1 MGWDRLVRLAAAVV
15 AGVLLASGAA
25 RGDTESL
32 LLGVGVAAC
41 VGVTYVAWRRSLA
54 TLAHIALG
62 LLFANVLFWMATA
75 AVANVSSG
83 EELGDVA
90 VPLALSVASLAG
102 LFGVAGSAVDRRR
115 PVRGAPIVA
124 VGAVA
129 LFVVSLVASQVAGGD
144 DVPLMASDL
153 VVETGNVVFE
163 PERLEVERGPLT
175 VVTRNSDLFWH
186 TFTIDA
192 LNVDV
197 RVPVGARRRATF
209 TVQPGSYDYYCAI
222 PGHRA
227 LGMEGVLVVD

>member
-1 MGWDRLVRLAAAVV
+1 MGWDRLVRLAGAVV
-15 AGVLLASGAA
+15 AAVLLASGAA

-32 LLGVGVAAC
+32 ILGAGLAVCIGL
-41 VGVTYVAWRRSLA
+41 TYLGWRRFASLA
-54 TLAHIALG
+54 HVALG

-102 LFGVAGSAVDRRR
+102 LLGVVASAADRRR
-115 PVRGAPIVA
+115 PVRGAPLVA

-129 LFVVSLVASQVAGGD
+129 VFVVSLTASRVAGGD
-144 DVPLMASDL
+144 DDPLLASDL

-163 PERLEVERGPLT
+163 PERLAVEPGPLT
-175 VVTRNSDLFWH
+175 VVTRNRDLFWH

-192 LNVDV
+192 LGVDV

-209 TVQPGSYDYYCAI
+209 TVRRGTYEYYCAI